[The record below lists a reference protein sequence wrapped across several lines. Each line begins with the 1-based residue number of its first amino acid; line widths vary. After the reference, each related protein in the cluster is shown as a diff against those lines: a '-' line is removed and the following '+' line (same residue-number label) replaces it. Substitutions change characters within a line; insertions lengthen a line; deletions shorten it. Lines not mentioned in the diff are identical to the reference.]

1 MQSKIVKFAVIVF
14 SLILYSFNNHSFA
27 LNRENSSLRDSVAVL
42 TDSLPKPGE
51 VYRKLTEL
59 SAGLKSSLDV
69 MDTIKGHSL
78 SDSLLNLIK
87 DNPSTSDRHLI
98 NPYYI
103 IGAYYSVIGRQ
114 TTSLGYFHQ
123 VMELLKKYP
132 DQELEGRTLHFMGYA
147 SYLTGDLLRSLQ
159 YFSGALSVKKSVH
172 GQESLELI
180 PEYISLASAN
190 INIRDYEKAI
200 ENSRSGLEIA
210 ASHHDSIPPNDLAM
224 LYQNIGIALL
234 STADYKQANMNLMK
248 ADELYNEFSLPGHN
262 SYINLLDNIATSFF
276 YLGQFDKCIEYYQKG
291 IDYAMKDNSI
301 VSLSLFFNYSIV
313 LGERRMADKGV
324 KILSTAV
331 ERSKRIF
338 SDNSIEYYLSLRN
351 YAEYLREYKIDIN
364 KAKLLYL
371 KCYGFTR
378 HNPRNINFNN
388 SITLGYSLSLMDC
401 NEPEVALDSV
411 QSLLYRDIKT
421 EKPVTGY
428 SNPGFDKI
436 KPDYATWS
444 ILGAKYR
451 ILRKIFSRNSDIQA
465 IEGAANTSELM
476 IAVLESIRLNIGE
489 EESRLLLGDKYR
501 DTYMNAIE
509 CFNTCYK
516 LTQNREFLE
525 KAFIFTEKSKAASL
539 LASTR
544 EMKAIRFHI
553 PENLASE
560 EESLQK
566 EISFYD
572 VRFTEENNREKPD
585 SQKLKLWRDY
595 LIIAVQK
602 RDSLKKVFEK
612 NFPEYHALK
621 YNTQVIKTK
630 DIPGLIGMD
639 KNYISYVISDTSLY
653 ILVANRKHIQ
663 LIVRTIDSAFF
674 NTISRFR
681 RLLSDPEL
689 TGNAMNEFKMFQEC
703 GFRLYSY
710 LIEPLKPY
718 LISGKL
724 IISPDNTLALLPLKL

>member
-1 MQSKIVKFAVIVF
+1 
-14 SLILYSFNNHSFA
+14 
-27 LNRENSSLRDSVAVL
+27 
-42 TDSLPKPGE
+42 
-51 VYRKLTEL
+51 
-59 SAGLKSSLDV
+59 
-69 MDTIKGHSL
+69 
-78 SDSLLNLIK
+78 
-87 DNPSTSDRHLI
+87 
-98 NPYYI
+98 
-103 IGAYYSVIGRQ
+103 
-114 TTSLGYFHQ
+114 
-123 VMELLKKYP
+123 
-132 DQELEGRTLHFMGYA
+132 MGYA

-451 ILRKIFSRNSDIQA
+451 I
-465 IEGAANTSELM
+465 
-476 IAVLESIRLNIGE
+476 
-489 EESRLLLGDKYR
+489 
-501 DTYMNAIE
+501 
-509 CFNTCYK
+509 
-516 LTQNREFLE
+516 
-525 KAFIFTEKSKAASL
+525 
-539 LASTR
+539 
-544 EMKAIRFHI
+544 
-553 PENLASE
+553 
-560 EESLQK
+560 
-566 EISFYD
+566 
-572 VRFTEENNREKPD
+572 
-585 SQKLKLWRDY
+585 
-595 LIIAVQK
+595 
-602 RDSLKKVFEK
+602 
-612 NFPEYHALK
+612 
-621 YNTQVIKTK
+621 
-630 DIPGLIGMD
+630 
-639 KNYISYVISDTSLY
+639 
-653 ILVANRKHIQ
+653 
-663 LIVRTIDSAFF
+663 
-674 NTISRFR
+674 
-681 RLLSDPEL
+681 
-689 TGNAMNEFKMFQEC
+689 
-703 GFRLYSY
+703 
-710 LIEPLKPY
+710 
-718 LISGKL
+718 
-724 IISPDNTLALLPLKL
+724 